1 MKDSE
6 NFWQNLLMSE
16 QKEVYGITQQRD
28 CLCFFVNT
36 DENTEEQGQ
45 IKQFSSLIF
54 LKRETITKRRAKFRE
69 RFSTTWFR
77 RCSLSR

>member
-45 IKQFSSLIF
+45 KAIYIILYF
-54 LKRETITKRRAKFRE
+54 LKREAITKRRAKFRE
-69 RFSTTWFR
+69 RFSATRIR
-77 RCSLSR
+77 RCSISR

>member
-16 QKEVYGITQQRD
+16 PKEVYGITQQRD

-45 IKQFSSLIF
+45 RENFHVFQL
-54 LKRETITKRRAKFRE
+54 LEKRSNHSETAKI
-69 RFSTTWFR
+69 S
-77 RCSLSR
+77 

>member
-16 QKEVYGITQQRD
+16 RKEVYGITQQRN
-28 CLCFFVNT
+28 CLCFYVKT

-45 IKQFSSLIF
+45 RQNFHVFQLF
-54 LKRETITKRRAKFRE
+54 EKRSNHSETGQI
-69 RFSTTWFR
+69 S
-77 RCSLSR
+77 

>member
-1 MKDSE
+1 MNSEQIRSRVFFCQFVVPIRFESRMKDSE

-16 QKEVYGITQQRD
+16 NKEVYGITQQRD

-45 IKQFSSLIF
+45 KKQ
-54 LKRETITKRRAKFRE
+54 
-69 RFSTTWFR
+69 
-77 RCSLSR
+77 